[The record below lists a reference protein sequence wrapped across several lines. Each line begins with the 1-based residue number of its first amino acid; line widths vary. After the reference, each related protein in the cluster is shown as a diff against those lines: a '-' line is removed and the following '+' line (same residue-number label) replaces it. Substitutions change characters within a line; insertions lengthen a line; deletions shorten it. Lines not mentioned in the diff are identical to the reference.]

1 MNTSCVVKC
10 PNCVVEKTV
19 RRAGRAWRISLGRC
33 EGKPGSERS
42 FLAGETESVFVIT
55 DWGTRISF
63 ITDLEMQLSLTF
75 WKDFNLIYPQE
86 KERC

>member
-1 MNTSCVVKC
+1 MSQLCGGENSF
-10 PNCVVEKTV
+10 
-19 RRAGRAWRISLGRC
+19 I
-33 EGKPGSERS
+33 